1 MLDILNVAFFPPCL
15 PPACSTAHPTKSK
28 STHHPSKHAQCSIQ
42 SLLPALYL
50 GSDQST
56 CSTKLPSAGVAY
68 EILSL
73 NRNGYTPAC

>member
-1 MLDILNVAFFPPCL
+1 MWPFTFPPPYHFPCA
-15 PPACSTAHPTKSK
+15 PTRSTAHPSKSK
-28 STHHPSKHAQCSIQ
+28 STYHSFKTLNAASNPSFT
-42 SLLPALYL
+42 LYL

-73 NRNGYTPAC
+73 NRNG